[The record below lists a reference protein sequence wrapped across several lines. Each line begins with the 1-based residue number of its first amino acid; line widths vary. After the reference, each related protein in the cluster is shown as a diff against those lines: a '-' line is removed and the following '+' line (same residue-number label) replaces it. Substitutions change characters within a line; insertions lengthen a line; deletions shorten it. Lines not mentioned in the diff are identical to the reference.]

1 MERINKFSKRF
12 DSTLLKPN
20 ITKNEVDTFISESTK
35 RDFRAIVVPWYLM
48 KDVVMRV
55 KGTGISAACGSGF
68 PFGYE
73 TTETKA
79 YMIKRSLEL
88 GPEVRDID
96 ITSNISVMKSG
107 DWNYFENEI
116 AFLSGLLKGITC
128 KVIIEVSYLTEEE
141 IKKACSI
148 LLNIPHVDFVKTGTG
163 FGSRATSVKDV
174 EIMYKV
180 LGGRKGIKVS
190 GGVKSLS
197 QVEDFVKAGA
207 DIFGASRAIEIYDE
221 FNVRYPEHDDLPQLS

>member
-1 MERINKFSKRF
+1 MEKINKFSKRF

-20 ITKNEVDTFISESTK
+20 ITKNEVDFFIDESVK

-48 KDVVMRV
+48 KNVVKRV
-55 KGTGISAACGSGF
+55 RGTGISAACGSGF

-79 YMIKRSLEL
+79 HMIKSSLEL
-88 GPEVRDID
+88 GPEVQDID
-96 ITSNISVMKSG
+96 ITANISAIKSG
-107 DWNYFENEI
+107 DWKYFEKEI
-116 AFLSGLLKGITC
+116 TYLSKLLKDITC
-128 KVIIEVSYLTEEE
+128 KVIIEVSYLTKEE

-163 FGSRATSVKDV
+163 FGPKATTVKDV
-174 EIMYKV
+174 KAMYEI
-180 LGGRKGIKVS
+180 LGGEKGIKVS

-197 QVEDFVKAGA
+197 QVEDFVQAGA

-221 FNVRYPEHDDLPQLS
+221 FVERYTEYDDLPQLS

>member
-20 ITKNEVDTFISESTK
+20 ITKKEVDSFIDKSI
-35 RDFRAIVVPWYLM
+35 RRNFRAIVVPWYLM
-48 KDVVMRV
+48 KEVVRRV

-79 YMIKRSLEL
+79 YVIKKSMEL

-96 ITSNISVMKSG
+96 ITANISAMKSG
-107 DWNYFENEI
+107 DWKYFENEI
-116 AFLSGLLKGITC
+116 AFLSGLLKDITC

-141 IKKACSI
+141 IKKACSM
-148 LLNIPHVDFVKTGTG
+148 LLNIPYVDFVKTGTG
-163 FGSRATSVKDV
+163 FGSRATSIKDV
-174 EIMYKV
+174 EVIHGV
-180 LGGRKGIKVS
+180 LGGGKGIKVS
-190 GGVKSLS
+190 GGVKTLS

-207 DIFGASRAIEIYDE
+207 DIFGASRAIEINDE
-221 FNVRYPEHDDLPQLS
+221 FNERYPKYDDLPQLI